1 MMLFNPCNSISKA
14 DLVLLAVCY
23 FYLPYTI
30 WGQFI
35 LEYLL
40 SIACMPGDLPLLL
53 PILPTWMTN
62 TFTTGQ
68 YLMRT
73 DN

>member
-40 SIACMPGDLPLLL
+40 SIACLETYHSYYLFSPL
-53 PILPTWMTN
+53 
-62 TFTTGQ
+62 G
-68 YLMRT
+68 
-73 DN
+73 